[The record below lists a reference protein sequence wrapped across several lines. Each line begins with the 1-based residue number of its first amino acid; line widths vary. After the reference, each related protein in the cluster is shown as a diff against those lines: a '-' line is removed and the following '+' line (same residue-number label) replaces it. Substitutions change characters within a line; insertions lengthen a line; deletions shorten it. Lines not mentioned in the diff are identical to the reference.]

1 MEGTVVGVSL
11 SATHSFSKAPR
22 ESIRLIA
29 GLGVDGDAHFGR
41 TVQHRYFVR
50 TDPGRPNLRQ
60 VHLIHAELLDELSE
74 DGFAIGPGALGE
86 NITTRGVDLLH
97 LPLGTRLRIGDRV
110 VLALTELR
118 DPCGQID
125 DFKPGLR
132 QASLSLDADG
142 SVTGKAGVMSVV
154 VAGGTVRAGD
164 RVIIE
169 LPPGPHKALRI
180 G

>member
-1 MEGTVVGVSL
+1 M
-11 SATHSFSKAPR
+11 P
-22 ESIRLIA
+22 
-29 GLGVDGDAHFGR
+29 
-41 TVQHRYFVR
+41 
-50 TDPGRPNLRQ
+50 
-60 VHLIHAELLDELSE
+60 ELLDELSE

-169 LPPGPHKALRI
+169 RPPGPHKALRI